1 MKHTI
6 DELISI
12 AYQYFPRGM
21 LGDEPGYDRS
31 QELEK
36 QRTAVEQARAGYRVW
51 RALLCKIEAR
61 FPEERFPGVSVQD
74 LSMGLL
80 AKSSD
85 PDDRCFAAYL
95 WLPTREAEEDSH
107 NLLFRVSFVVPY
119 YSISSSAV
127 VYARTYY
134 TKMEIGHGGLENKD
148 SVEFSPDEVPFSTG
162 VAEEIRNAFPEHEIM
177 PAAVGNTIVPEIR
190 VGGHFFGEAT
200 IFDALFSD
208 HWR

>member
-6 DELISI
+6 DELISV

-21 LGDEPGYDRS
+21 RGDEPGYDQSR
-31 QELEK
+31 ELEN
-36 QRTAVEQARAGYRVW
+36 QRAAAARARADYRIW
-51 RALLCKIEAR
+51 RSTLRKIEER
-61 FPEERFPGVSVQD
+61 FPEERFAGVSVQD

-80 AKSSD
+80 AETND

-95 WLPTREAEEDSH
+95 WLPICDAGEHSH
-107 NLLFRVSFVVPY
+107 NLLFRVSFVAPY
-119 YSISSSAV
+119 YSINSSTV
-127 VYARTYY
+127 VYSSTYY
-134 TKMEIGHGGLENKD
+134 TKMELGHDSLESKD
-148 SVEFSPDEVPFSTG
+148 SHDLSSAEVPFGTG
-162 VAEEIRNAFPEHEIM
+162 IVEAIQIAFPGHELM
-177 PAAVGNTIVPEIR
+177 PASVGSTIVPEIR

>member
-1 MKHTI
+1 MKHTT

-21 LGDEPGYDRS
+21 LGDEPGYDQS
-31 QELEK
+31 QELER
-36 QRTAVEQARAGYRVW
+36 QRTAVARARAGYRVW
-51 RALLCKIEAR
+51 RSLLRKIEER

-80 AKSSD
+80 AESNE
-85 PDDRCFAAYL
+85 PEDRCFAAYL
-95 WLPTREAEEDSH
+95 WLPTREAEEHSH

-119 YSISSSAV
+119 YSINSSAV
-127 VYARTYY
+127 VHTGTYY
-134 TKMEIGHGGLENKD
+134 TKMELGHGALENKD
-148 SVEFSPDEVPFSTG
+148 SAELSADEVPFSTG
-162 VAEEIRNAFPEHEIM
+162 IAEEIRSAFPEHEIM